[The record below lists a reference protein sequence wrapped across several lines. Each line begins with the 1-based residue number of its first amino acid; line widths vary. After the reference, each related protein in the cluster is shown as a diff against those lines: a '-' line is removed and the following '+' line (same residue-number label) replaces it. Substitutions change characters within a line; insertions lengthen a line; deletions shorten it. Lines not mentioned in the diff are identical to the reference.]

1 VDPAGILH
9 LAAEA
14 QQQPSPGVT
23 EATLLGFASLMTALA
38 ALGSTV
44 MALRKNRSEE
54 YEKTAERLR
63 ECRKQ
68 VEELSSE
75 MHDLRMKEI
84 ARGEP
89 PPQG

>member
-1 VDPAGILH
+1 MDPSAILH
-9 LAAEA
+9 LASEN
-14 QQQPSPGVT
+14 QPSAGVT

-63 ECRKQ
+63 DCRIE
-68 VEELSSE
+68 VEKLSRELHE
-75 MHDLRMKEI
+75 LRMKEI
-84 ARGEP
+84 EREP
-89 PPQG
+89 PTTS